1 MGSSHRT
8 LMANKVGAPT
18 GIEPASPSFHAD
30 VLTTAPQHP
39 SGNITE
45 IAPSHSTMDSH
56 SGSVEDRFEVTG
68 IELSKHYTFV
78 CVG

>member
-1 MGSSHRT
+1 MGA
-8 LMANKVGAPT
+8 LMR
-18 GIEPASPSFHAD
+18 IEPASLAFQAD

-39 SGNITE
+39 SGNSTT

-56 SGSVEDRFEVTG
+56 SGSVEGRFEVTV

>member
-1 MGSSHRT
+1 
-8 LMANKVGAPT
+8 MANKVGTPT
-18 GIEPASPSFHAD
+18 GIEPASPAFQAD
-30 VLTTAPQHP
+30 MLTTAPQRP
-39 SGNITE
+39 SGNSTE

-56 SGSVEDRFEVTG
+56 SGSVEGRFEVTG